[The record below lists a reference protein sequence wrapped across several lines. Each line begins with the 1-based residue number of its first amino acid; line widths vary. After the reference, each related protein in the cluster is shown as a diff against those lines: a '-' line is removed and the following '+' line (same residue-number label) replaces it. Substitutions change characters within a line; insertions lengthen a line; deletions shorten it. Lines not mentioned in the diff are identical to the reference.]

1 MTDLTKSV
9 EKFCTD
15 PDFLT
20 PFVSPGDVQS
30 ADKLRNY
37 ICDTTNMNVT
47 VLLHELSQMNGF
59 PQLME
64 ALQVRTATCLQKQYC
79 YYHLVLN
86 VGDTYKSCFNFF

>member
-30 ADKLRNY
+30 AAKLRNY

-64 ALQVRTATCLQKQYC
+64 ALQVRTATCIPAKAILLLQFSLKRWRY
-79 YYHLVLN
+79 L
-86 VGDTYKSCFNFF
+86 

>member
-9 EKFCTD
+9 EKFCAD
-15 PDFLT
+15 LDFLT
-20 PFVSPGDVQS
+20 PFVSPGDAQS
-30 ADKLRNY
+30 AARLQKY

-64 ALQVRTATCLQKQYC
+64 ALQVRNAIPAKAILLLTFSLKVC
-79 YYHLVLN
+79 
-86 VGDTYKSCFNFF
+86 

>member
-1 MTDLTKSV
+1 MTDLTESV

-15 PDFLT
+15 PNFLT
-20 PFVSPGDVQS
+20 PFVLPSDAQS
-30 ADKLRNY
+30 ADRLQIY

-64 ALQVRTATCLQKQYC
+64 ALQVRTAIRLYQQKQYC
-79 YYHLVLN
+79 
-86 VGDTYKSCFNFF
+86 C